1 MKYQIPYIVKIASVE
16 DYKFS
21 EAIVKSINESAQK
34 RCVNVP
40 QRSASYINEKMRN
53 GLAVIAVTPE
63 HNDWLG
69 FSYIEV
75 WEHRQYV
82 ANSGLIVKDEFR
94 GIGISKDIKLKIFNL
109 SQEKFPFA
117 TLFSL
122 SSNSTVIRANFEL
135 GFRIVSFE
143 EMLCDECFLK
153 GFNCLV
159 DYIGMMKNGMGASH
173 HVAMVYKPLSLA
185 GEAELIHSYSGHA
198 I

>member
-34 RCVNVP
+34 RGVDVP

-82 ANSGLIVKDEFR
+82 ANSGLIVKEEFR

-117 TLFSL
+117 TLF
-122 SSNSTVIRANFEL
+122 
-135 GFRIVSFE
+135 
-143 EMLCDECFLK
+143 
-153 GFNCLV
+153 
-159 DYIGMMKNGMGASH
+159 
-173 HVAMVYKPLSLA
+173 LSL
-185 GEAELIHSYSGHA
+185 IH